1 MAFCAVAQLKG
12 SKMELLNLDGLALDI
27 TSVVMWGAL
36 LYAVGAGLWALWKV
50 RGCTALLAALAAF
63 TVFAVLARLT
73 VEMSMAKGMG
83 DGPLLNTIVG
93 ALSAM
98 VLLLVVAI
106 MVTLLARARELRAK
120 KKEHQKEEEP
130 LFIS

>member
-83 DGPLLNTIVG
+83 DGPLLNIIVG